1 MSWTPNPNAK
11 PFYPTNI
18 SHNFNTPCF
27 SRAWNFCLK
36 RLIRKCFKWLLV
48 FILILTTLV
57 NVLFVMS
64 TKPNDRNDLY
74 GLPNHY
80 RKNRQIEEKRVINMD
95 DKDCCKII
103 NIEVHSSKDNVYVSV
118 NGTKVME
125 EETYTRDAASR
136 GIHVTVLHQSTG
148 AMMATKVFDTCRSKQ
163 ESANLVHFLNMI
175 SDGRILCFAVKDEIA
190 LNLEETARDLLKSL
204 GSAYVDEL
212 KYRDSW
218 SFIVTKRGQKYSEK
232 HHHAADTSNWAEP
245 VTARATVNL
254 VPAKQSQC
262 AWDDSEESK
271 QRRMFCDK
279 FEGYG
284 SLCSCNNPAPIE
296 IKTTPLKLE
305 KIQDIPVAVIASN
318 RPHYLY
324 RGLRSMLSAHGAKK
338 ELFTVFIDGFF
349 EEPAAVA
356 RLYDVKVEQHIPISC
371 GISRIAQH
379 YKRTL
384 TETFNAYPNARYMI
398 ILEEDLDVSVDI
410 FSYFNQLLPLM
421 DTDESL
427 YCISAW
433 NDQSYNHTCN
443 DPAML
448 YRVETMPGLGW
459 LLKRRLYKDE
469 LEPKWPKPDH
479 FINWDE
485 WMRIDRIKKGRECI
499 IPDIS
504 RTYHFGAKG
513 QHINI
518 VLQESLFKTRS
529 LNTVSNVKF
538 NVSLLIK
545 KNYENEIER
554 LTRLAEPL
562 NHSKNPCKNE
572 TDFVP
577 ETSGK
582 TYIYYIEMKHAKDWT
597 TWNNIAR
604 CLRIWYKDARG
615 FHKSMWRLWLKGNHV
630 LIVGS
635 PASPY
640 AKHKPINVKPI
651 FIPSKN

>member
-11 PFYPTNI
+11 PFHPTNAYYTFKI
-18 SHNFNTPCF
+18 PCF
-27 SRAWNFCLK
+27 SRAWK
-36 RLIRKCFKWLLV
+36 IRKKGMKGKCVQWLLV
-48 FILILTTLV
+48 VILFITVFV
-57 NVLFVMS
+57 NVLFIMDTISKYRKDKVS
-64 TKPNDRNDLY
+64 
-74 GLPNHY
+74 NHY
-80 RKNRQIEEKRVINMD
+80 TNDEPFEEKRRVIID
-95 DKDCCKII
+95 SKDHGNTIDV
-103 NIEVHSSKDNVYVSV
+103 EVHSSKDSVYVSV
-118 NGTKVME
+118 EGTKVME
-125 EETYTRDAASR
+125 ETTTNDAAR

-148 AMMATKVFDTCRSKQ
+148 AIMATRTFDTYMSKD
-163 ESANLVHFLNMI
+163 ESASLVLFLNMV
-175 SDGRILCFAVKDEIA
+175 SDGRILCFAIKDEA
-190 LNLEETARDLLKSL
+190 TFNLKKTARNLLKSL
-204 GSAYVDEL
+204 GSVYADEL
-212 KYRDSW
+212 KWRDSW

-232 HHHAADTSNWAEP
+232 HHHAADISNWGEP
-245 VTARATVNL
+245 VTARATVPL

-271 QRRMFCDK
+271 RRRMFCDK

-284 SLCSCNNPAPIE
+284 SVCSCNNPAPIE

-305 KIQDIPVAVIASN
+305 KVQDIPVAVIASN

-356 RLYDVKVEQHIPISC
+356 RLYDVKVVQHIPISSKNAR
-371 GISRIAQH
+371 ISQH

-433 NDQSYNHTCN
+433 NDQGYDHTCN

-448 YRVETMPGLGW
+448 YRIETMPGLGW
-459 LLKRRLYKDE
+459 LLKRRLYKEE
-469 LEPKWPKPDH
+469 LEPKWPTPDL
-479 FINWDE
+479 FWDWDM
-485 WMRIDRIKKGRECI
+485 WMRMDSNKKGRECI

-513 QHINI
+513 LNMN
-518 VLQESLFKTRS
+518 VFFQESYFKKHT
-529 LNTVSNVKF
+529 LNTEPNVKF
-538 NVSLLIK
+538 NVGLLK
-545 KNYENEIER
+545 KENYEKEIER
-554 LTRLAEPL
+554 LVGLAEPL
-562 NHSKNPCKNE
+562 DHSKNPCKNE
-572 TDFVP
+572 KDFVP
-577 ETSGK
+577 ETSDK
-582 TYIYYIEMKHAKDWT
+582 TYIFYIEMKHANDWT

-604 CLRIWYKDARG
+604 CLRIWDLDARG

-651 FIPSKN
+651 FIPKKSETA